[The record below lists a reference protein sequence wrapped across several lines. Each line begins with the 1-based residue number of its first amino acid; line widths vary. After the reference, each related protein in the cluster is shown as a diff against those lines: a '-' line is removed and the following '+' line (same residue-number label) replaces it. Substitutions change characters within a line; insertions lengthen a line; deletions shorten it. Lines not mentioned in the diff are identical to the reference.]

1 MHECMRKHQ
10 TGDEIMDRK
19 RHNRSVIKALSMVSQ
34 IGITMLVPIV
44 LCFFIGRWLDGIFG
58 TKCIMIIMTILGILA
73 SYRNLFVIT
82 KPLVKGER
90 EKADEAYRRQSES
103 MDSEKQRNND

>member
-1 MHECMRKHQ
+1 MNQRKH
-10 TGDEIMDRK
+10 
-19 RHNRSVIKALSMVSQ
+19 NRDIVRALSMITQ
-34 IGITMLVPIV
+34 LGITMLVPIV

-73 SYRNLFVIT
+73 AYRNLFVIT